1 MSVVIPYKQ
10 VFGVDLGQEVQEA
23 HGVNYT
29 ASPAAA
35 SLRKQ
40 LFKTAFYTQNA
51 SKVGGVGPLFVDW
64 GHGVLKHEYNRHHAG
79 LAVDIMLS
87 AKANEIPL
95 GHALVLAFN
104 RLATTMK
111 WRSIIYQNVTI
122 NLNGNGSRTPSVY
135 TGGDHDD
142 HIHIDWFQAANVRW
156 QNITDVPLRRR
167 NGDLVTMKAK
177 NGAKIAVSIEW
188 TAEAATVFE
197 SDPTVAQELTQ
208 ATTAFQSGQL
218 QAIDLKKA
226 VGIP

>member
-35 SLRKQ
+35 SSKQ
-40 LFKTAFYTQNA
+40 LFKTAYYTQNA

-122 NLNGNGSRTPSVY
+122 NLNGNGSALRAFIRAVTTTTISISTGSRPRMCVGRTSQMFHCA
-135 TGGDHDD
+135 G
-142 HIHIDWFQAANVRW
+142 
-156 QNITDVPLRRR
+156 
-167 NGDLVTMKAK
+167 
-177 NGAKIAVSIEW
+177 E
-188 TAEAATVFE
+188 TAI
-197 SDPTVAQELTQ
+197 L
-208 ATTAFQSGQL
+208 
-218 QAIDLKKA
+218 
-226 VGIP
+226 

>member
-1 MSVVIPYKQ
+1 M
-10 VFGVDLGQEVQEA
+10 
-23 HGVNYT
+23 
-29 ASPAAA
+29 
-35 SLRKQ
+35 
-40 LFKTAFYTQNA
+40 
-51 SKVGGVGPLFVDW
+51 
-64 GHGVLKHEYNRHHAG
+64 
-79 LAVDIMLS
+79 
-87 AKANEIPL
+87 
-95 GHALVLAFN
+95 
-104 RLATTMK
+104 
-111 WRSIIYQNVTI
+111 
-122 NLNGNGSRTPSVY
+122 
-135 TGGDHDD
+135 
-142 HIHIDWFQAANVRW
+142 RW